1 MVIEKL
7 VIRCERRPPICTL
20 HETFVSSY
28 FLLYRFISSM
38 YRRHGRTLL
47 LNNWNKAANEASAAA
62 IYISSTITD
71 AEIERHLEKFT
82 YIERKY
88 YL

>member
-1 MVIEKL
+1 
-7 VIRCERRPPICTL
+7 
-20 HETFVSSY
+20 
-28 FLLYRFISSM
+28 M